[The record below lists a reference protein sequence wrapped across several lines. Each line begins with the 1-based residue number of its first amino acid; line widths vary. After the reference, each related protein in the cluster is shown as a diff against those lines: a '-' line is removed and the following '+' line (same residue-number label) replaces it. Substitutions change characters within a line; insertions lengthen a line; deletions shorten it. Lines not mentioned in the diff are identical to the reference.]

1 MLWREMSP
9 SLVATEGQTTLAET
23 RTDWTRM
30 ILAVDVG
37 NTHTVA
43 GLYNKDDLAYHWRFL
58 TEAER
63 TADEYGVLL
72 QSLFAAREL
81 SLSSVAGIIVSSV
94 VPAMV
99 KTIEELGQTYFR
111 ITPLIVGPGIKT
123 GMPILYD
130 NPREVGADRIVN
142 AVAAYERYQTAT
154 IIVDFGTATTFDY
167 VTEGGEYLGGAIV
180 PGVGISLDAL
190 FHKTAKLYRV
200 ELMKPP
206 QIVGRNTVNAIQSG
220 IYYGY
225 TALVD
230 GMVERIQE
238 ENGTPT
244 RVIATGGFAQLIAAE
259 SRTIEDVDEFV
270 TLDGLRILYER
281 NR

>member
-1 MLWREMSP
+1 
-9 SLVATEGQTTLAET
+9 
-23 RTDWTRM
+23 M
-30 ILAVDVG
+30 ILAIDVG

-43 GLYNKDDLAYHWRFL
+43 GVYDGGELAYHWRFV
-58 TEAER
+58 TEPER

-72 QSLFAAREL
+72 QSLFAARNVRL
-81 SLSSVAGIIVSSV
+81 SAVAGIIVSSV
-94 VPAMV
+94 VPSMV
-99 KTIEELGQTYFR
+99 RTVEDVAEKYFR

-142 AVAAYERYQTAT
+142 AVAAYDRYRAAT

-167 VTEGGEYLGGAIV
+167 VTPAGEYLGGAIV

-200 ELMKPP
+200 ELVKPP
-206 QIVGRNTVNAIQSG
+206 RIVGRNTVNAIQSG

-230 GMVERIQE
+230 GMVEGIRR
-238 ENGTPT
+238 ENGAPA
-244 RVIATGGFAQLIAAE
+244 RVIATGGFATLIAAE

-270 TLDGLRILYER
+270 TLAGLRILYDR
-281 NR
+281 NH

>member
-1 MLWREMSP
+1 
-9 SLVATEGQTTLAET
+9 
-23 RTDWTRM
+23 M
-30 ILAVDVG
+30 ILAIDVG

-43 GLYNKDDLAYHWRFL
+43 GVYDREELAYHWRFV
-58 TEAER
+58 TEPER

-72 QSLFAAREL
+72 QSLFAARNVRL
-81 SLSSVAGIIVSSV
+81 SAVAGIIVSSV
-94 VPAMV
+94 VPSMV
-99 KTIEELGQTYFR
+99 RTVEDVAEKYFR

-142 AVAAYERYQTAT
+142 AVAAYDRYRTAT

-167 VTEGGEYLGGAIV
+167 VTPAGEYLGGAIV

-200 ELMKPP
+200 ELVKPP
-206 QIVGRNTVNAIQSG
+206 RIVGRNTVNAIQSG

-230 GMVERIQE
+230 GMVEGIRR
-238 ENGTPT
+238 ENGTPA
-244 RVIATGGFAQLIAAE
+244 RVIATGGFATLIAAE

-270 TLDGLRILYER
+270 TLAGLRILYDR
-281 NR
+281 NH

>member
-1 MLWREMSP
+1 
-9 SLVATEGQTTLAET
+9 
-23 RTDWTRM
+23 M
-30 ILAVDVG
+30 ILAIDVG

-43 GLYNKDDLAYHWRFL
+43 GVYDGEELAYHWRFV
-58 TEAER
+58 TEPER

-72 QSLFAAREL
+72 QSLFAARNVRL
-81 SLSSVAGIIVSSV
+81 SAVAGIIVSSV
-94 VPAMV
+94 VPSMV
-99 KTIEELGQTYFR
+99 RTVEDVAEKYFR

-142 AVAAYERYQTAT
+142 AVAAYDRYRTAT

-167 VTEGGEYLGGAIV
+167 VTPAGEYLGGAIV

-200 ELMKPP
+200 ELVKPP
-206 QIVGRNTVNAIQSG
+206 RIVGRNTVNAIQSG

-230 GMVERIQE
+230 GMVEGIRR
-238 ENGTPT
+238 ENGTPA
-244 RVIATGGFAQLIAAE
+244 RVIATGGFATLIAAE

-270 TLDGLRILYER
+270 TLAGLRILYDR
-281 NR
+281 NH

>member
-1 MLWREMSP
+1 
-9 SLVATEGQTTLAET
+9 
-23 RTDWTRM
+23 M

-43 GLYNKDDLAYHWRFL
+43 GLYDTQDLAYHWRFV

-72 QSLFAAREL
+72 QSLFTARGLRL
-81 SLSSVAGIIVSSV
+81 SCVAGIIVSSV

-99 KTIEELGQTYFR
+99 KTLEDLARTYFQL
-111 ITPLIVGPGIKT
+111 TPLIVGPGIKT

-142 AVAAYERYQTAT
+142 AVAAYERYRAAT

-167 VTEGGEYLGGAIV
+167 VTQAGEYLGGAIV

-200 ELMKPP
+200 ELVKPP
-206 QIVGRNTVNAIQSG
+206 KIVGRNTVNAIQSG

-230 GMVERIQE
+230 GMVERIQH
-238 ENGTPT
+238 ENEAQA
-244 RVIATGGFAQLIAAE
+244 RVIATGGFAPLIAAE
-259 SRTIEDVDEFV
+259 SRTIEEVDEFV
-270 TLDGLRILYER
+270 TLEGLRILYER
-281 NR
+281 NH

>member
-1 MLWREMSP
+1 
-9 SLVATEGQTTLAET
+9 
-23 RTDWTRM
+23 M

-43 GLYNKDDLAYHWRFL
+43 GLYDTQDLAYHWRFV

-72 QSLFAAREL
+72 QSLFTAHGL
-81 SLSSVAGIIVSSV
+81 SLSCVTGIIVSSV

-99 KTIEELGQTYFR
+99 KTLEDLAQTYFQR
-111 ITPLIVGPGIKT
+111 TPLIVGPGIKT

-142 AVAAYERYQTAT
+142 AVAAYERYRTAT

-167 VTEGGEYLGGAIV
+167 VTQAGEYLGGAIV

-200 ELMKPP
+200 ELVKPP
-206 QIVGRNTVNAIQSG
+206 KIVGRNTVNAIQSG

-230 GMVERIQE
+230 GMVERIQH
-238 ENGTPT
+238 ENGAQA

-259 SRTIEDVDEFV
+259 SRTIEEVDEFV
-270 TLDGLRILYER
+270 TLEGLRILYER
-281 NR
+281 NH